1 MKTLKVA
8 RIAQVFLVLVAL
20 PWAGLYVILPLLA
33 SEIGKEMGVQHLVL
47 PYALASCFTV
57 LALHIFMLAVWK
69 IVSFIRTTRFY
80 SMPVQRWVKVAKI
93 SVICGCL
100 LPVSVGLHLLIVE
113 NAGGPMVP
121 LLVFGVTMLAVL
133 ASALLDL
140 LVELYR
146 DASLN
151 VAELA
156 DVI

>member
-8 RIAQVFLVLVAL
+8 QIAQVFLVLVAL

-33 SEIGKEMGVQHLVL
+33 SEIGQVMDVPYLVV
-47 PYALASCFTV
+47 PYALASCITV
-57 LALHIFMLAVWK
+57 LALYIFMLAVRK
-69 IVSFIRTTRFY
+69 VVSFIRTARFY

-93 SVICGCL
+93 AVICGCL
-100 LPVSVGLHLLIVE
+100 MPVSVGLHLLILE
-113 NAGGPMVP
+113 NAGGPLIP
-121 LLVFGVTMLAVL
+121 LFVFGVVMVAVL

-146 DASLN
+146 DASAN